1 MIKLILVAVF
11 IGLFLVLSTPL
22 MLIERLIGKK
32 NPKLRDT
39 SSLAIVNWAFRVI
52 IFITGAKVD
61 YIGKENVPSDVP
73 VLYIGN
79 HRSDFDI
86 PLTYTQVPR
95 PTGYIAKV
103 NMKKLRL
110 LSIWMRN
117 LQCIFIDRANIKE
130 GLKAIVTAIDKVKN
144 GISICIFPEG
154 TRNRT
159 ENDLLPFKE
168 GSFKIAV
175 KTGCP
180 IVPITINNSEALFE
194 KQFPKIKKA
203 HVIVEYGKPIY
214 VNELSKE
221 DQKSLAPYVQNIILE
236 TYNKNKELV

>member
-1 MIKLILVAVF
+1 
-11 IGLFLVLSTPL
+11 
-22 MLIERLIGKK
+22 
-32 NPKLRDT
+32 
-39 SSLAIVNWAFRVI
+39 
-52 IFITGAKVD
+52 
-61 YIGKENVPSDVP
+61 
-73 VLYIGN
+73 
-79 HRSDFDI
+79 
-86 PLTYTQVPR
+86 
-95 PTGYIAKV
+95 
-103 NMKKLRL
+103 MK
-110 LSIWMRN
+110 N

-203 HVIVEYGKPIY
+203 HVIVEYGNPIY